1 MASVDYRSSVLEE
14 LARNRMNNHAD
25 NFDAINQG
33 TEPPPEPS
41 IWRTSVARALAY
53 YLTPRR
59 YFAKTAADHIARG
72 EFLYGLLT
80 DQPSRDLL
88 LKLIAFRVLG
98 HRRVK
103 LPRNTPGY
111 WRTIEDINRFSTTDE
126 LMPVEAMNTAL
137 AMKDLRPMG
146 YDMRLYAGDGGIA
159 CLLVQRQ
166 YEYHQG
172 PVHCRVEPGDV
183 VLDCGTCWGDT
194 TLYFAHEVGRAGQ
207 VIGFEFIPSNL
218 VIARRNLAL
227 NPRLAARVRIV
238 EHPLWS
244 IDGLR
249 LHYIDGGP
257 GSRVSD
263 DAASRDD
270 WHGSVDT
277 VTIDATVGRLSLARV
292 DFVKMDIEGA
302 ELDALKGGEQTIRRH
317 RPKLAISLYHKP
329 DDFDSIPRYLAGL
342 DLGYRFYLDHHTIYQ
357 NETVLFGVPDARS

>member
-1 MASVDYRSSVLEE
+1 MAARGYRTSVLDE

-25 NFDAINQG
+25 NFDTLNLG
-33 TEPPPEPS
+33 PEPPPEPPV
-41 IWRTSVARALAY
+41 WRTDMRRALAY

-59 YFAKTAADHIARG
+59 YFAETAADRITRG
-72 EFLYGLLT
+72 EFLYGLLA

-88 LKLIAFRVLG
+88 LKLIAYRVLG

-103 LPRNTPGY
+103 LPLNTPGY
-111 WRTIEDINRFSTTDE
+111 WAAIDDINRLSTADE
-126 LMPVEAMNTAL
+126 LMPVTIGDTKTSL
-137 AMKDLRPMG
+137 AMKDLRPLG

-172 PVHCRVEPGDV
+172 PVDCRPEPGDV

-194 TLYFAHEVGRAGQ
+194 TLYFAHEVGPSGQ

-218 VIARRNLAL
+218 AIARRNFEL
-227 NPRLAARVRIV
+227 NPHLAAHIRIV

-244 IDGLR
+244 TDDLR
-249 LHYIDGGP
+249 LHYLDFGP
-257 GSRVSD
+257 GSRVSA

-277 VTIDATVGRLSLARV
+277 VTIDTTAARLDLQRV

-302 ELDALKGGEQTIRRH
+302 ELDALKGGERTIRRH

-329 DDFDSIPRYLAGL
+329 EDFETIPRWLASL
-342 DLGYRFYLDHHTIYQ
+342 DLGYEFYLAHHTIYE
-357 NETVLFGVPDARS
+357 NETVLFGVPRR

>member
-1 MASVDYRSSVLEE
+1 
-14 LARNRMNNHAD
+14 
-25 NFDAINQG
+25 
-33 TEPPPEPS
+33 
-41 IWRTSVARALAY
+41 
-53 YLTPRR
+53 
-59 YFAKTAADHIARG
+59 
-72 EFLYGLLT
+72 
-80 DQPSRDLL
+80 
-88 LKLIAFRVLG
+88 
-98 HRRVK
+98 
-103 LPRNTPGY
+103 
-111 WRTIEDINRFSTTDE
+111 
-126 LMPVEAMNTAL
+126 MPVEAMNTAL

-172 PVHCRVEPGDV
+172 SVHCRVEPADV

-194 TLYFAHEVGRAGQ
+194 TLYFAHEVGPAGQ

-244 IDGLR
+244 TDALR

-263 DAASRDD
+263 DTVTHGD
-270 WHGSVDT
+270 WPGSVDT
-277 VTIDATVGRLSLARV
+277 VTIDATVDRLGLPRV

-329 DDFDSIPRYLAGL
+329 EDFETIPRWLAGL
-342 DLGYRFYLDHHTIYQ
+342 DLGYEFYLEHHTIYR
-357 NETVLFGVPDARS
+357 NETVLFGVPHA